1 MDHDDL
7 PLTDLT
13 KISKLSN
20 NHQNGFKPVMIDF
33 GTQTEP
39 EKELFINLF
48 SLQSI
53 DCNLDYNLV

>member
-20 NHQNGFKPVMIDF
+20 NHHNGFKPVMIDF

-39 EKELFINLF
+39 EKELFINF
-48 SLQSI
+48 YGIYCIPTVGYSL
-53 DCNLDYNLV
+53 